1 LLGFLLLFAA
11 VFVAHGRSRFFLA
24 RGLGKPIQRATI
36 LDFAALAEKR
46 LFHEFTANSRRE
58 GNGGL
63 DREGALDYNRVR
75 GKTADR
81 TTLARGATDP
91 MRVIVE
97 RDKDGVS
104 RRAAQLVASL
114 VRRRPTCVLGLA
126 TGGTPLGMYA
136 ELIRMHRDEGLDFS
150 RVVTFNL
157 DEYVGLSGSH
167 PHSYRHFMQ
176 QNLFDHVNI
185 DPRDTHVPDGR
196 ALDFEAY
203 CEQYERLISEEGGI
217 DLQVLGIGGD
227 GHIAFN
233 EPGSSLGSRTR
244 LKTLTE
250 ETVRDNA
257 RFFGSE
263 KDVPRLA
270 ITMGVGTILESR
282 QCLLLAA
289 GDGKARAIRDTIK
302 GPITAQVT
310 ASALQLHRDVIAILD
325 EEAARL
331 LERRDYYREVE
342 RAQAALQN
350 GQLGRPSE
358 PA

>member
-1 LLGFLLLFAA
+1 
-11 VFVAHGRSRFFLA
+11 
-24 RGLGKPIQRATI
+24 
-36 LDFAALAEKR
+36 
-46 LFHEFTANSRRE
+46 
-58 GNGGL
+58 
-63 DREGALDYNRVR
+63 
-75 GKTADR
+75 
-81 TTLARGATDP
+81 

-97 RDKDGVS
+97 RDREGVS
-104 RRAAQLVASL
+104 RRAALVVATL

-126 TGGTPLGMYA
+126 TGSTPLGMYA
-136 ELIRMHRDEGLDFS
+136 ELIRLHREEGLDFS

-167 PHSYRHFMQ
+167 PQSYRYFMQ
-176 QNLFDHVNI
+176 QNLFDHINI

-203 CEQYERLISEEGGI
+203 CEQYERMIAEEGGI
-217 DLQVLGIGGD
+217 DLQVLGIGSD

-263 KDVPRLA
+263 KEVPRLA

-289 GDGKARAIRDTIK
+289 GDSKAQGDPRHDRGPDHRAGHRLGPAVAPRRDRDSRRRS
-302 GPITAQVT
+302 GA
-310 ASALQLHRDVIAILD
+310 ALG
-325 EEAARL
+325 AARL
-331 LERRDYYREVE
+331 LSRGRTGPGRVASRPVRPLRHADLFERFLCTLRGRLHSSV
-342 RAQAALQN
+342 RSRGATGASAGFASSPGGFSSASAGSTFGFSSAVAAGSSFAGSLAGSVAGGAGN
-350 GQLGRPSE
+350 CS
-358 PA
+358 